1 MIFDTSGD
9 GEISTQE
16 LGQVMRSLGQNPTQ
30 AELREMIQEVD
41 SDQNGTLDFAEFL
54 QLMASKMKQIDTEEE
69 LVEAFKVFDRDN
81 DNLIRFNEL
90 RLVFDILGEKI
101 PDDDIK
107 EMISLAD
114 KDGDLSINFTE
125 FCTMMSQ
132 HNTPGN

>member
-132 HNTPGN
+132 HNTPGR